1 VTEIA
6 NIVGLHPATIR
17 QWIRQGRLES
27 ARRSGGRWLVRGD
40 EIARLLE
47 STQSLGNAHRSKNR
61 PGTEPRGPVDPDANR
76 RRGPRSGPRAI
87 AMSIQQGLRP

>member
-1 VTEIA
+1 MTEIA

-17 QWIRQGRLES
+17 QWIRQGRLDS

-47 STQSLGNAHRSKNR
+47 TAQSLGNAHRSKNR
-61 PGTEPRGPVDPDANR
+61 PGAEPRGPVDPEANR

-87 AMSIQQGLRP
+87 AMSIQRGLEP